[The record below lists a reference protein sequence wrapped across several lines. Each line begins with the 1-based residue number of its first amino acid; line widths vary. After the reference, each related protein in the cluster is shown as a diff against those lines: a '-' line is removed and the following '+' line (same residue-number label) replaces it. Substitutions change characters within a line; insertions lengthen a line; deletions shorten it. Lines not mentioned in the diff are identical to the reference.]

1 MIPTTDEG
9 FADGGKP
16 YSDEELNLMEE
27 KPMTE
32 TPHAPDEAKKGLTQ
46 RDFENTLQML
56 NACNAGA
63 LVPDLAEII
72 PRIWDEARF
81 YEKGTDF
88 VATHPVMVLWI
99 GKIASLAYGQE
110 PPYEIWVKA
119 YHYVQA
125 RVRGVVVGKEP
136 DMWLPE
142 AGYGEKK

>member
-1 MIPTTDEG
+1 MTLSDEG
-9 FADGGKP
+9 IADGGKS

-27 KPMTE
+27 KPMSNEVKT
-32 TPHAPDEAKKGLTQ
+32 PDEPKKGLTQ

-56 NACNAGA
+56 NAVNAGA
-63 LVPDLAEII
+63 LVPDLAEMI

-88 VATHPVMVLWI
+88 VATHPVMVLWV

-110 PPYEIWVKA
+110 PPYDIWVKA

-125 RVRGVVVGKEP
+125 RVKGVVVGQAP

-142 AGYGEKK
+142 AGYGESHA

>member
-1 MIPTTDEG
+1 MTLSDEG
-9 FADGGKP
+9 IADGGKS

-27 KPMTE
+27 KPMSNEVKT
-32 TPHAPDEAKKGLTQ
+32 PDEPKKGLTQ

-63 LVPDLAEII
+63 LVPDLAELI

-81 YEKGTDF
+81 YGKGTDF

-110 PPYEIWVKA
+110 PPYEKWVLA
-119 YHYVQA
+119 YHYVKA
-125 RVRGVVVGKEP
+125 RVNGVVVGTEP

>member
-1 MIPTTDEG
+1 M
-9 FADGGKP
+9 
-16 YSDEELNLMEE
+16 SDES
-27 KPMTE
+27 
-32 TPHAPDEAKKGLTQ
+32 KKGLTQ
-46 RDFENTLQML
+46 TDFTKTLEML

-63 LVPDLAEII
+63 LVPDLAEMI

-88 VATHPVMVLWI
+88 VATHPVMVLWV

-125 RVRGVVVGKEP
+125 RVKGVVVGQAP

>member
-1 MIPTTDEG
+1 MTLSDEG

-16 YSDEELNLMEE
+16 YSDDELDLMEV

-32 TPHAPDEAKKGLTQ
+32 TPHNHDEPKKGLTQ

-63 LVPDLAEII
+63 LVPDLAELI

-88 VATHPVMVLWI
+88 VATHPVMVLWV

-110 PPYEIWVKA
+110 PPYEKWVPA

-125 RVRGVVVGKEP
+125 RVKGVIVGKEP

>member
-1 MIPTTDEG
+1 MTLSDEG

-16 YSDEELNLMEE
+16 YSDDELDLMEE
-27 KPMTE
+27 KTMTE
-32 TPHAPDEAKKGLTQ
+32 TPHNHDEPKKGLTQ

-63 LVPDLAEII
+63 LVPDLAELI
-72 PRIWDEARF
+72 PRIWDEARQ
-81 YEKGTDF
+81 YGKGTDF
-88 VATHPVMVLWI
+88 VATHPVMVLWV

-110 PPYEIWVKA
+110 PPYEIWAKA

-125 RVRGVVVGKEP
+125 RVKGVVVGKAP